1 MLLAKLQ
8 SVDHFVWLSL
18 IYHDNYWMDYHAI
31 EAPLIHM
38 TLAKPLTPQA
48 GSSTHIVHLAD
59 VSHSYFGKM

>member
-18 IYHDNYWMDYHAI
+18 ICHDNYWMDYHAI

-38 TLAKPLTPQA
+38 TLAKPLT
-48 GSSTHIVHLAD
+48 SNTTSR
-59 VSHSYFGKM
+59 

>member
-18 IYHDNYWMDYHAI
+18 MYHDNYWMDYHAI

-38 TLAKPLTPQA
+38 TLAKPLT
-48 GSSTHIVHLAD
+48 SNTTSR
-59 VSHSYFGKM
+59 